1 VNTSMSSLL
10 ESGLGLIPIP
20 LGKKGPCIP
29 NWNAREN
36 VVTTAEEVW
45 RLTNCNIGLA
55 HSYCSPSP
63 TCAIDIDYFPSA
75 LGWLWERDV
84 DLPELLDK
92 EDAVALTSGKKNST
106 KLFYRLPKNV
116 GALCT
121 KQILDDGAVSLEF
134 RCAASNGTTVQDLIP
149 PSIHPAGRAYEWVGK
164 GNILELPEIPNS
176 LLKIWSE
183 LIRATKQERL
193 TRPLYQKYE
202 SPRERALVRD
212 MLSYIS
218 ADCGY
223 ILWRDIVWSILSLD
237 WECSLEIANT
247 WSETCPDQYDE
258 DTFWLLANSYNLE
271 HPASKT
277 IGTIMYHARQCGWN
291 G

>member
-1 VNTSMSSLL
+1 VNPSTSSLIK
-10 ESGLGLIPIP
+10 SGLGLIPIP

-36 VVTTAEEVW
+36 VVTNAKEVW

-92 EDAVALTSGKKNST
+92 EDSVVLTSGKKNST
-106 KLFYRLPKNV
+106 KLFYRLPKNI

-149 PSIHPAGRAYEWVGK
+149 PSLHPAGRAYEWVGK
-164 GNILELPEIPNS
+164 GNILELPEIPQS
-176 LLKIWSE
+176 LLEIWLG
-183 LIRATKQERL
+183 LINTSTAINTSRS
-193 TRPLYQKYE
+193 LYQRNE
-202 SPRERALVRD
+202 SPREKANVED
-212 MLSYIS
+212 MLLHVS

-223 ILWRDIVWSILSLD
+223 ILWRDIVWGLLSLD
-237 WECSLEIANT
+237 WGCSLDLANA
-247 WSETCPDQYDE
+247 WSETCPDKYDE
-258 DTFWLLANSYNLE
+258 DAFWSLANSYDPE
-271 HPASKT
+271 HTPSKT